1 VRLGDEDVTAVH
13 GNLKTPT
20 IRVRPLTPKQL
31 IALHLASADKL
42 RPGEL
47 RLGDRAFVTW
57 SHDSIDYAPQVAA
70 LRRKRLIL
78 YRAYGFA
85 LTPAGEAAITVL
97 DVSEN
102 TTSESAEGLP
112 DRRRALHRGS

>member
-1 VRLGDEDVTAVH
+1 MGDEDVTAVH

-20 IRVRPLTPKQL
+20 IRARPLTPKQL
-31 IALHLASADKL
+31 IALHLAAANQL

-47 RLGDRAFVTW
+47 RLGHRVFVAW
-57 SHDSIDYAPQVAA
+57 SHDSIDYAAQIAA
-70 LRRKRLIL
+70 LRRKRLIV

-85 LTPAGEAAITVL
+85 LTPAGEAALTFI

-102 TTSESAEGLP
+102 TTSESAEGFP
-112 DRRRALHRGS
+112 DRGRALHRDS